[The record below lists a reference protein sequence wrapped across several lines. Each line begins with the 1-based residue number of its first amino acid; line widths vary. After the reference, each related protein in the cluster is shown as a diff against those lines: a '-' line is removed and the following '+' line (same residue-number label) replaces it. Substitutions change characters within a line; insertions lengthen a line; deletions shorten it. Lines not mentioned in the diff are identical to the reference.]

1 MFYGKQ
7 IGQELCFWKQFLI
20 AYFLVGGESER
31 EVAFDSIVF
40 STSLTIFLWL
50 EKFPKIIFFNSDFHL
65 SFLLKD
71 QTSHCH
77 RFILLSDF
85 RFGNLARWDGEAFH
99 EYFRPISNTLLRYD
113 DDNYDIYE
121 EDSDTHANAQC
132 GNLTGGLNFQ
142 KTVNLNV
149 HVSSCSL
156 PFHISY
162 NCLAKKELFL

>member
-1 MFYGKQ
+1 MKINNVLQTNHIMFYGKQ

-85 RFGNLARWDGEAFH
+85 RFGNLVRWDGEAFH
-99 EYFRPISNTLLRYD
+99 EYFRPISNTLLPYHDDGD
-113 DDNYDIYE
+113 DDDQDYYNN
-121 EDSDTHANAQC
+121 HANASVA
-132 GNLTGGLNFQ
+132 NLYFSRLLN
-142 KTVNLNV
+142 
-149 HVSSCSL
+149 
-156 PFHISY
+156 
-162 NCLAKKELFL
+162 